1 MVATSLPLSSPPTDK
16 EGDEDREEDEQ
27 TDAETDKQGDDE
39 RLVQAGAALL
49 WQGRVTLFLTT
60 KDEWRTEFIVA
71 PTTLTGV
78 DG

>member
-1 MVATSLPLSSPPTDK
+1 MVAICLPPSGPATDK

-49 WQGRVTLFLTT
+49 WPGRVTLLLAT

>member
-1 MVATSLPLSSPPTDK
+1 MVAICLPLSGPPTDK
-16 EGDEDREEDEQ
+16 EGDEDSKEDEQ

-39 RLVQAGAALL
+39 RLALAGAVLL
-49 WQGRVTLFLTT
+49 WPGRVTLFLTT